1 MGLDMTIT
9 NVLIL
14 SLQCG
19 DIATASLFESILLF
33 CHKMSYL
40 HSIDTDVLCNFSK
53 VFPTL

>member
-19 DIATASLFESILLF
+19 DIATASLFKSILF

-40 HSIDTDVLCNFSK
+40 HSIDTDVPCNFSK
-53 VFPTL
+53 VFPTV